1 MRTNE
6 WASGLRPW
14 PAMKVLFITG
24 YAEAAAHRAEFL
36 PPRAQLIYKP
46 FELDALATKVAELFE
61 TN

>member
-1 MRTNE
+1 
-6 WASGLRPW
+6 
-14 PAMKVLFITG
+14 MKVLFITG